1 MTFLQTKDV
10 DNSCNIMMK
19 TLTGLIKKY
28 TKTVKCT
35 QRRSSLPWLN
45 NDICQL
51 MKKRDLA
58 LKNSLFTKSITDL
71 LIFKGLRNR
80 VVRELRLA
88 KTTYFTQLIVFLF
101 GNTLTVLLNLSPANK
116 N

>member
-19 TLTGLIKKY
+19 TLTGLKKY

-58 LKNSLFTKSITDL
+58 LKNSLFTKSITDH
-71 LIFKGLRNR
+71 LIFKGLRNW
-80 VVRELRLA
+80 VIRELRLA
-88 KTTYFTQLIVFLF
+88 KTTYFTQLIAESE
-101 GNTLTVLLNLSPANK
+101 GNSISLWKHLNSKLSQ
-116 N
+116 

>member
-19 TLTGLIKKY
+19 TLTGLKKY

-45 NDICQL
+45 NDIRQL
-51 MKKRDLA
+51 MKKGILH
-58 LKNSLFTKSITDL
+58 
-71 LIFKGLRNR
+71 
-80 VVRELRLA
+80 
-88 KTTYFTQLIVFLF
+88 
-101 GNTLTVLLNLSPANK
+101 
-116 N
+116 